1 MEDDYDDEAIFL
13 QQLVDSKHLEGA
25 ALGITKQVI
34 DKGEESL
41 SAAQRSVFNKQVID
55 QFVTHECS
63 RGGHDVPWSEM
74 YEAYTNGGY
83 CSYCQHMKD
92 KLDNE

>member
-1 MEDDYDDEAIFL
+1 MEDDYNEANFL
-13 QQLVDSKHLEGA
+13 QELVDAKELEGA

-34 DKGEESL
+34 DKGQESL
-41 SAAQRSVFNKQVID
+41 STAQMSVFNNQVINV
-55 QFVTHECS
+55 FVTHECS

-74 YEAYTNGGY
+74 YAVYTNGGY

-92 KLDNE
+92 KLESE